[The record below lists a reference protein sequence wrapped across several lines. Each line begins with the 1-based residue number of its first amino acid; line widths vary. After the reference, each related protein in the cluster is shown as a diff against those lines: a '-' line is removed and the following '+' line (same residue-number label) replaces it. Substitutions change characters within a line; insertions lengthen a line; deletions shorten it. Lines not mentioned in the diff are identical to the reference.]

1 MPASETPMSQLGRSL
16 QSGWVSCRRGL
27 ASNLGSLERGSDKA
41 RILNNFQ
48 MIRPGIWTSKGLG
61 WTKHRDDAFNSGG
74 TILDFSFFVDN
85 AGTRTMLLQAGS
97 KVQSYNLSTETA
109 TDVITGLTVTAYPTM
124 RRFYSP
130 VTGTSVV
137 IYVNGDAEPKKITS
151 VSASTTLTFNG
162 GSWPGTFNSKSYSKP
177 KFVEPFGS
185 RAVYGGFAGATT
197 AFDILISDHLDPET
211 FTISSP
217 GVATD
222 GVAFTYPAELGAL
235 TSLRVVT
242 LSNDS
247 NSQVIIGGCTDG
259 VFAIFGND
267 ATDMGL
273 RILTKDV
280 GILSNRCFV
289 LVGDDILYL
298 STFGVRAMSALTLN
312 ATGAQDALSFEIQDL
327 INLIDDDNA
336 YKAHAV
342 HNPATQEVQFWVPL
356 TGDGGI
362 PKHAFILKYEAGQG
376 PIWSTK
382 DGTTVTASIN
392 FKGQV
397 YGGDNSG
404 FLQVHYSG
412 DTYNGTVMTAQIA
425 LNVIGLGSPQ
435 QKTGMRKITIVTEG
449 GTQKFTFAANRYSRM
464 SNGNMTRSQA
474 KPGAKVLSVGG
485 GATTA
490 LGTWE
495 LGTGAFPSNHLKT
508 IDYHPIG
515 QGVWW
520 DFEIATTAS
529 DHGLDFAGVAYTL
542 KGGSLER

>member
-1 MPASETPMSQLGRSL
+1 MPANETPLQQQGRSL
-16 QSGWVSCRRGL
+16 QGGFVSCRRGL
-27 ASNLGSLERGSDKA
+27 ASNVGSLERPNDKA

-48 MIRPGIWTSKGLG
+48 MLKPGVWTTKGIG
-61 WTKHRDDAFNSGG
+61 WTKHRASAFNGGG
-74 TILDFSFFVDN
+74 TFLDFSFFVDN
-85 AGTRTMLLQAGS
+85 AGTRTLIFQVGS
-97 KVQSYNLSTETA
+97 KVQSYNLATTTET
-109 TDVITGLTVTAYPTM
+109 DIITGLTVTAYPTM

-130 VTGTSVV
+130 VTGTSVI
-137 IYVNGDAEPKKITS
+137 IYCNGDIEPKKITT
-151 VSASTTLTFNG
+151 VSASANLTFNG

-197 AFDILISDHLDPET
+197 AFDILISDHLNPET
-211 FTISSP
+211 FTLSAP

-235 TSLRVVT
+235 TSLKVVT

-259 VFAIFGND
+259 IFAIFGND
-267 ATDMGL
+267 ATDFGL
-273 RILTKDV
+273 RILTKDI

-289 LVGDDILYL
+289 KRSDDILYL
-298 STFGVRAMSALTLN
+298 STFGFRALSSLTLN
-312 ATGAQDALSFEIQDL
+312 ATEGQDALSYEIQDL
-327 INLIDDDNA
+327 VALIDRDNA
-336 YKAHAV
+336 FKSHAV
-342 HNPATQEVQFWVPL
+342 HNPATQEVQFWVPI

-362 PKHAFILKYEAGQG
+362 PKHAFILKYEPGMG

-382 DGTTVTASIN
+382 DGTTVTASTN

-397 YGGDNSG
+397 YGGDDSG

-412 DTYNGTVMTAQIA
+412 DKYNTANIVSTMA
-425 LNVIGLGSPQ
+425 LALVGLGSPQ
-435 QKTGMRKITIVTEG
+435 QKCGMRKITIVTDG
-449 GTQKFTFAANRYSRM
+449 GSQKFVFAANQYTRM
-464 SNGNMTRSQA
+464 SNGAFKRIRA
-474 KPGAKVLSVGG
+474 KPGSKELSVAQ

-490 LGTWE
+490 LGSWV
-495 LGTGAFPSNHLKT
+495 LGAGAFPSNHIKT
-508 IDYHPIG
+508 IDFHPLG

-520 DFEIATTAS
+520 DFEISTNSS
-529 DHGLDFAGVAYTL
+529 DHGLDLAGIAYTL